1 MRETERIAATTAGR
15 AMRFRM
21 MALALAALV
30 VLVVASVVGATR
42 TGVVRGHTVAAI
54 AEATPAADP
63 LDPLTADEIQRTFT
77 TIKKAKHLTAAT
89 FLPLVKLS
97 EPPKS
102 FLQGWS
108 PGQPFPRKS
117 FANVFDRSANTLHEA
132 VVDLRTN
139 TLESWTHKVGAQP
152 AVFFAEYEN
161 ADKLVRAYAPWK
173 KAMTD
178 RGINPNHVYID
189 TWAGPDTS
197 NAAPVGTRILKAISF
212 YRGALPNPYDR
223 PIEGVVVTMD
233 MNALKV
239 VDFVDSGARP
249 VDKTTT
255 GSPSTQRADLKPL
268 VVEQP
273 DGQSFMVDGR
283 NVSWQRWRFRVDWSP
298 REGPILDRVGYEQD
312 GVVRSI
318 INRLSLSEI
327 YVPYA
332 IPDANWNW
340 RSAFDVGEYNLGEYG
355 NVLEK
360 NVDVPENAVFF
371 DSVAGDT
378 GSSGGSYEIPH
389 AIAMYERDGGSL
401 WDRLD
406 PTTLE
411 RDARFAR
418 ELVVTW
424 SAAIGNYTYGV
435 EYVFKMNGAIDV
447 NMNATGTTLN
457 QGISSEAEGNEHGT
471 VVTPTI
477 AAPGHQHFF
486 DFRIDF
492 DVDGASN
499 RVVEENLT
507 STATPG
513 GNAWK
518 VQATTLGAEGFRDAN
533 PATARSW
540 RIESTTRTNA
550 VGEPTAYELVG
561 SETGVPYSSPTY
573 PPLLQAP
580 FAQHPFW
587 VTAYKDGE
595 RYAGG
600 DYPFQ
605 GAAGDGLTAY
615 ASPAENVNGTD
626 VVVWYTP
633 TITHVPHVEEYP
645 VMTTETA
652 HFHIEPDGFFDSN
665 PALDAPN
672 Q

>member
-1 MRETERIAATTAGR
+1 MKRKTEMPRRRTMPFRVMAFGLAALAVLVITSALGATPMAAVRGHMAAATTATT
-15 AMRFRM
+15 
-21 MALALAALV
+21 AA
-30 VLVVASVVGATR
+30 A
-42 TGVVRGHTVAAI
+42 H
-54 AEATPAADP
+54 P

-77 TIKKAKHLTAAT
+77 TIDGAKNLPPGT
-89 FLPLVKLS
+89 FLPIVKLS
-97 EPPKS
+97 EPSKS
-102 FLQGWS
+102 FLQSWS

-117 FANVFDRSANTLHEA
+117 FSNVFDRNANKLYEA
-132 VVDLRTN
+132 VVDLKTN
-139 TLESWTHKVGAQP
+139 TLESFTQKAGAQP
-152 AVFFAEYEN
+152 AVFFTEYVN
-161 ADKLVRAYAPWK
+161 ADKLVRSYAPWK

-178 RGINPNHVYID
+178 RGLNPKDVYID

-197 NAAPVGTRILKAISF
+197 NAAPAGTRILMALSC
-212 YRGALPNPYDR
+212 YRGDLPNPYDR

-239 VDFVDSGARP
+239 VDFVDSGIRP
-249 VDKTTT
+249 VDTTT
-255 GSPSTQRADLKPL
+255 SGSSPTQRTDLKPL
-268 VVEQP
+268 VVQQP
-273 DGQSFMVDGR
+273 DGPSFTVDGR
-283 NVSWQRWRFRVDWSP
+283 DVSWQGWRLRVDWSP
-298 REGPILDRVGYEQD
+298 REGLVLDRIGYEQN

-318 INRLSLSEI
+318 INRISLSEI

-332 IPDANWNW
+332 IPDANWSW
-340 RSAFDVGEYNLGEYG
+340 RSAFDVGEYNLGQYG
-355 NVLEK
+355 ESLEQ

-378 GSSGGSYEIPH
+378 GSSGGSYEIPN
-389 AIAMYERDGGSL
+389 AVAMYERDGGSL

-406 PTTLE
+406 PTFIT

-424 SAAIGNYTYGV
+424 MAAIGNYTYGV

-457 QGISSEAEGNEHGT
+457 QGIGSASEGNQYGT
-471 VVTPTI
+471 VVTPQI

-492 DVDGASN
+492 DVDGTSN
-499 RVVEENLT
+499 RVVEENAA
-507 STATPG
+507 STAAPG

-518 VQATTLGAEGFRDAN
+518 LLETTLATERFRDAN
-533 PATARSW
+533 PATVRSW
-540 RIESTTRTNA
+540 RIESATETNA
-550 VGEPTAYELVG
+550 VGEPTAYELEG
-561 SETGVPYSSPTY
+561 SDTGVPYSSPTY

-587 VTAYKDGE
+587 VTRYKDDE
-595 RYAGG
+595 LYAAG

-605 GAAGDGLTAY
+605 GSAGDGLTTY
-615 ASPAENVNGTD
+615 ASPSENVNAQD
-626 VVVWYTP
+626 LVVWYTP
-633 TITHVPHVEEYP
+633 TITHIPQVEEYP

-652 HFHIEPDGFFDSN
+652 RFHIEPDGFFDAN
-665 PALDAPN
+665 PALDAPS

>member
-1 MRETERIAATTAGR
+1 MRSRILVLG
-15 AMRFRM
+15 F
-21 MALALAALV
+21 AALT
-30 VLVVASVVGATR
+30 VLVATNVVGA
-42 TGVVRGHTVAAI
+42 GSMIAVRGHSVAATN
-54 AEATPAADP
+54 AATAAANP

-77 TIKKAKHLTAAT
+77 TIKSAKNLAAGT
-89 FLPLVKLS
+89 FLPIVKLS
-97 EPPKS
+97 EPSKS
-102 FLQGWS
+102 FLLGWS

-117 FANVFDRSANTLHEA
+117 FANVFDRNANKLFEA

-139 TLESWTHKVGAQP
+139 TLDSYIQKVGAQP
-152 AVFFAEYEN
+152 AVFFNEYEQ
-161 ADKLVRAYAPWK
+161 ADKLVHAYPPWK
-173 KAMTD
+173 QAMRD
-178 RGINPNHVYID
+178 RGLDPKDVYVD
-189 TWAGPDTS
+189 TWAAGDTS
-197 NAAPVGTRILKAISF
+197 NAAPPGTRVLKALAF

-239 VDFVDSGARP
+239 IDFVNSPVRP
-249 VDKTTT
+249 VDTTTT
-255 GSPSTQRADLKPL
+255 GSSSTQRTDLKQL
-268 VVEQP
+268 VVTQP
-273 DGQSFMVDGR
+273 DGPSFTVDGR
-283 NVSWQRWRFRVDWSP
+283 DVSWQGWRFRADWSP
-298 REGPILDRVGYEQD
+298 REGLVLDRVGYEQNAAL
-312 GVVRSI
+312 RSV
-318 INRLSLSEI
+318 INRMSLSEI

-332 IPDANWNW
+332 IPDANWSW
-340 RSAFDVGEYNLGEYG
+340 RNAFDVGEYNLGEYG
-355 NVLEK
+355 NSLEK

-371 DSVAGDT
+371 DSVVGDT

-389 AIAMYERDGGSL
+389 AVAMYERDGGSL

-411 RDARFAR
+411 RDARYAR

-435 EYVFKMNGAIDV
+435 EYIFKMNGAIDV

-457 QGISSEAEGNEHGT
+457 QGISSAPQGNEFGT
-471 VVTPTI
+471 VVTPRI

-486 DFRIDF
+486 NFRIDF
-492 DVDGASN
+492 DVDGTSN
-499 RVVEENLT
+499 RVIEENAT
-507 STATPG
+507 STSSPG

-518 VQATTLGAEGFRDAN
+518 VLPTILGTERFRDAN
-533 PATARSW
+533 ATSARSW

-561 SETGVPYSSPTY
+561 SETGVPYSSTTY

-587 VTAYKDGE
+587 VTAYKDAE

-615 ASPAENVNGTD
+615 ASSGENVSGTD
-626 VVVWYTP
+626 LVVWYTP
-633 TITHVPHVEEYP
+633 TITHIPHVEEYP

-652 HFHIEPDGFFDSN
+652 HFHIEPDGFFNSN

>member
-1 MRETERIAATTAGR
+1 MHSRILILG
-15 AMRFRM
+15 F
-21 MALALAALV
+21 AALTT
-30 VLVVASVVGATR
+30 LVAASVVGATSVK
-42 TGVVRGHTVAAI
+42 VVRGHSAAASTAVA
-54 AEATPAADP
+54 PANP

-77 TIKKAKHLTAAT
+77 TIKSAKNLAAGT
-89 FLPLVKLS
+89 CLPIVKLS
-97 EPPKS
+97 EPSKS
-102 FLQGWS
+102 FLLGWS

-117 FANVFDRSANTLHEA
+117 FANVFDRNANKLFEA

-139 TLESWTHKVGAQP
+139 TLDSYIQKVGAQP
-152 AVFFAEYEN
+152 AVFFNEYEQ
-161 ADKLVRAYAPWK
+161 ADKLVHAYPPWK
-173 KAMTD
+173 QAMRD
-178 RGINPNHVYID
+178 RGLDPKDVYVD
-189 TWAGPDTS
+189 TWAAGDTS
-197 NAAPVGTRILKAISF
+197 NAAAPGTRVLKALAF
-212 YRGALPNPYDR
+212 YRGAFPNPYDR

-239 VDFVDSGARP
+239 IDFVNSPVRP
-249 VDKTTT
+249 VDTTTT
-255 GSPSTQRADLKPL
+255 GSSSTQRTDLKQL
-268 VVEQP
+268 VVTQP
-273 DGQSFMVDGR
+273 DGPSFTVDGR
-283 NVSWQRWRFRVDWSP
+283 DISWLGWRFRADWSP
-298 REGPILDRVGYEQD
+298 REGLVLDRIGYEQN
-312 GVVRSI
+312 GALRPV
-318 INRLSLSEI
+318 INRMSLSEI

-332 IPDANWNW
+332 IPDANWSW
-340 RSAFDVGEYNLGEYG
+340 RNAFDVGEYNLGEYG
-355 NVLEK
+355 NSLEQ

-371 DSVAGDT
+371 DSVVGDT

-389 AIAMYERDGGSL
+389 AVAMYERDGGSL

-411 RDARFAR
+411 RDARYAR

-457 QGISSEAEGNEHGT
+457 QGISMPSQGNAYGT
-471 VVTPTI
+471 VVTPRI

-486 DFRIDF
+486 NFRIDF
-492 DVDGASN
+492 DVDGTSN
-499 RVVEENLT
+499 RVVEEDAT
-507 STATPG
+507 STAQPG
-513 GNAWK
+513 GNAWQ
-518 VQATTLGAEGFRDAN
+518 VLTAPLGTETFRDAN
-533 PATARSW
+533 AASARSW

-561 SETGVPYSSPTY
+561 SDTGVPYSSATY
-573 PPLLQAP
+573 APLLQAP

-587 VTAYKDGE
+587 VTAYKDAE
-595 RYAGG
+595 RYAAG

-615 ASPAENVNGTD
+615 ASPAENVNATD

-633 TITHVPHVEEYP
+633 AITHIPHVEEYP

-652 HFHIEPDGFFDSN
+652 HFHIEPDGFFNSN

>member
-1 MRETERIAATTAGR
+1 
-15 AMRFRM
+15 MRFRLSIIGLV
-21 MALALAALV
+21 ALA
-30 VLVVASVVGATR
+30 VLVAAGVVGAAST
-42 TGVVRGHTVAAI
+42 TVLRGHSAAS
-54 AEATPAADP
+54 ASAATAAANP
-63 LDPLTADEIQRTFT
+63 LDPLSADEILRTFT
-77 TIKKAKHLTAAT
+77 TIKSARNLAPAT

-97 EPPKS
+97 DPSKS
-102 FLQGWS
+102 FLQSWS

-117 FANVFDRSANTLHEA
+117 FANVFDRNANKLYEA
-132 VVDLRTN
+132 VVDLKTN
-139 TLESWTHKVGAQP
+139 TLESFTQKVGAQP
-152 AVFFAEYEN
+152 AVFFTEYEN
-161 ADKLVRAYAPWK
+161 ADKLVHAYAPWK
-173 KAMTD
+173 KAMRD
-178 RGINPNHVYID
+178 RGLDPNDVYVD
-189 TWAGPDTS
+189 TWAGGDTS
-197 NAAPVGTRILKAISF
+197 NAAPPGTRILKAIAF
-212 YRGALPNPYDR
+212 YRAALPNPYDR

-239 VDFVDSGARP
+239 VDFVDSGIRP
-249 VDKTTT
+249 VDTTTT
-255 GSPSTQRADLKPL
+255 GSASSQRTDLKTL
-268 VVEQP
+268 VVQQP
-273 DGQSFMVDGR
+273 DGPSFILDGR
-283 NVSWQRWRFRVDWSP
+283 DVSWQGWRFRVDWSP
-298 REGPILDRVGYEQD
+298 REGLVLDRIGFQQN
-312 GVVRSI
+312 GAVRPV
-318 INRLSLSEI
+318 INRMSLSEI

-332 IPDANWNW
+332 IPDANWSW
-340 RSAFDVGEYNLGEYG
+340 RSAFDVGEYNLGEYT
-355 NVLEK
+355 NALET

-389 AIAMYERDGGSL
+389 AVAMYERDGGSL

-411 RDARFAR
+411 RDARYAR

-457 QGISSEAEGNEHGT
+457 QGISSASQGNEHGT
-471 VVTPTI
+471 VVTPKI

-492 DVDGASN
+492 DVDGTSN
-499 RVVEENLT
+499 RVVEENAT
-507 STATPG
+507 STASPG

-518 VQATTLGAEGFRDAN
+518 VQSTTLGTEGFRDAN
-533 PATARSW
+533 PATVRSW
-540 RIESTTRTNA
+540 RIESTARTNA

-561 SETGVPYSSPTY
+561 SDTGVPYSSPTY

-587 VTAYKDGE
+587 VTTYKDGE

-605 GAAGDGLTAY
+605 GAAGDGLTSY
-615 ASPAENVNGTD
+615 ASPAGNLNGSD

-633 TITHVPHVEEYP
+633 TITHIPHVEEYP